1 MRRIIA
7 AVVILVIAWLVWG
20 SLGDRLVQDDPE
32 FLAGQRTVLH
42 RGNGTEPESL
52 DPHRMRS
59 DSALT
64 IGRDIYE
71 GLTALAPD
79 NSVIPGVASS
89 WDISDDGLKYT
100 FHLRDDARWS
110 NDDRVTAADFVFAFR
125 RLVDPDTGGVY
136 AFIIS
141 PIKNAPAITAG
152 NAAIDTLGVTALD
165 ELTLAIELETPAP
178 YLLGVLGQPSTSPL
192 HRPTLAS
199 HGDRFA
205 RPENHI
211 SNGPYVLTE
220 VVVGSHV
227 RARRNPYFHGS
238 DEVSIEEVV
247 YHTIPDPATELTRY
261 RAGELDMTYTSPSAQ
276 FSWVTENLGDELH
289 VSPQLSTYYYGFN
302 LEYPALG
309 DNPGLRQALSMVID
323 RQILTDSVLGAGQ
336 HPASSWVPPGV
347 NNYQP
352 SEFGFLVL
360 SKDQRIERA
369 QVLYAAAGY
378 SEDNPLRLEILYN
391 TGEGHRN
398 IALAVTSM
406 WQESLGAEITVINK
420 EFRVLLQ
427 DMRDGNTQVFRS
439 SWVGDYN
446 DANTFA
452 EVFLSDSGAN
462 FARYSNSEYD
472 NLVAQAGRETNVQK
486 RRELLQSAETILLND
501 APVIPLYYYTTKR
514 LSKPYV
520 KGWVDN
526 IMNFQLTRYL
536 SMDSD

>member
-1 MRRIIA
+1 MRKIIA
-7 AVVILVIAWLVWG
+7 AVVILVITWLVWDSFG
-20 SLGDRLVQDDPE
+20 NRLERNDLQSS
-32 FLAGQRTVLH
+32 AGERTVLH

-79 NSVIPGVASS
+79 NSVIPGVARS
-89 WDISDDGLKYT
+89 WVISEDGLKYT
-100 FHLRDDARWS
+100 FYLRDDARWS
-110 NDDRVTAADFVFAFR
+110 NDDQVTADDFVFALR

-141 PIKNAPAITAG
+141 PVKNASAVAAG
-152 NAAIDTLGVTALD
+152 NAAIDSLGVTAVD
-165 ELTLAIELETPAP
+165 EQTLIIELETPAP
-178 YLLGVLGQPSTSPL
+178 YLLGVLSQPSTSPL

-199 HGDRFA
+199 HGDQFV
-205 RPENHI
+205 RPEHHV

-220 VVVGSHV
+220 VVIGSHV
-227 RARRNPYFHGS
+227 RARRNPYFHAA
-238 DEVSIEEVV
+238 DEVSIEEIV
-247 YHTIPDPATELTRY
+247 YHTIPDSVTELNRY

-276 FSWVTENLGDELH
+276 FSWIAENLGDELH
-289 VSPQLSTYYYGFN
+289 VSPQLSTYYYGLN
-302 LEYPALG
+302 LEYPPLR

-323 RQILTDSVLGAGQ
+323 RQILTDNVLGAGQ
-336 HPASSWVPPGV
+336 HPASSWVPLGV

-352 SEFGFLVL
+352 SEFRFLAM

-369 QVLYAAAGY
+369 RELYAAAGF
-378 SEDNPLRLEILYN
+378 SADNPLRLEILYN

-398 IALAVTSM
+398 IALAVASM
-406 WQESLGAEITVINK
+406 WQNSLGAEITVFNK

-452 EVFLSDSGAN
+452 EVFLSNSGAN

-472 NLVAQAGRETNVQK
+472 NLVLQAGRETDVQK
-486 RRELLQSAETILLND
+486 RRELLQRAEAILLID

-514 LSKPYV
+514 LRKPYV
-520 KGWVDN
+520 KGWLDN

-536 SMDSD
+536 SLDSS